1 MPPKRITVKNLEES
15 EEIVKEEPQTVKEEV
30 VLKPKK
36 PRSAAQLAALE
47 KGRLKKLE
55 NLRLKKEAKPPEE
68 KPKEEVQE
76 EIKEQ
81 PKEEIKEPPKEEIK
95 EQPKKEIKETPP
107 KPKKQVKINAPK
119 QPTQKQITMQ
129 ERTKQKQEQKMAEQK
144 RIQHE
149 NMIESMVQ
157 ERLNQKLKDH
167 NRQNQPDRPKDENMR
182 QPLQQHTPLQY
193 NALTNPFTRYNNTSG
208 QSQFLQRL
216 ASTMN

>member
-68 KPKEEVQE
+68 TPPPKEEVKE

-81 PKEEIKEPPKEEIK
+81 PKEEIKE
-95 EQPKKEIKETPP
+95 PKKEIKETPP
-107 KPKKQVKINAPK
+107 KPKKQVKINTPK